1 MPLQTDFAATSR
13 VDSDVVS
20 RFARSCRALG
30 LSVHDRRRPPDLPAA
45 RSGFAELT
53 RIAREQC
60 DAWTGLGAAG
70 GDTSRHAS
78 SKASG
83 RTVKTAWRVA
93 ASRSSLATG
102 DLTFSYETGLY
113 LQFRRDGPDDFALAS
128 AGHPLRRP
136 ATTWPRTRSW
146 GSTHHPPAA
155 LARGAVGPGGMY
167 YRPSA
172 GRTWCDCSPRW
183 STTRRWTRRMRM
195 PCAVA
200 LGTALARLGMFA
212 PALSYLEEPA
222 GPVDVAAVDGTLVKA
237 LSLRAQGEDLDGRRR
252 ARRALRRQPR
262 ERRGRDAISD
272 TSFGIVPTTAARI
285 EARSDPW
292 DPETEPTETDFVD
305 PGAKER
311 KAHLLIEA
319 EAELAEFIGLEEVKY
334 QVARL
339 KSSVAMAIR
348 RQDRGLT
355 VAHRTNHL
363 VFAGPP
369 GTGKTTI
376 ARVVAKIYCGLGI
389 LKKETVREVHRADL
403 IGQHIGETEA
413 KTNGIIDSALDGVLF
428 LDEAY
433 ALVSTG
439 AKNDF
444 GLVAIDTLLARMEN
458 DRDRLVVIV
467 AGYRKDLDAFL
478 DTNEGLRSRFTRS
491 IDFPSY
497 SPHELVGDRDAR
509 WPRSETASSS
519 PPPSTIWSRC
529 SLSSPPQPLPMPTV
543 SQRRS
548 LDIAGNG
555 RFVRNLVERSEEER
569 EYRLDHSDTEEFTD
583 DELMTITDDDVSE
596 LRHPVAARPRSD
608 GAAMSDPDNQDRREF
623 TSRTPVNENPD
634 RVVYR
639 RGFVTRH
646 QVSGWRF
653 IMRRIASGVALH
665 DTRML
670 VDPLRTQ
677 SAQFSSAPWCSS
689 PGCRLLRLLADP
701 ARRGGG

>member
-1 MPLQTDFAATSR
+1 VPLPTDFAATSR

-20 RFARSCRALG
+20 RFATCCRALG
-30 LSVHDRRRPPDLPAA
+30 LSVHDRRRPPDLAAA

-60 DAWTGLGAAG
+60 DAWTGLAAA
-70 GDTSRHAS
+70 GDTSARVIEAVWQTVAS
-78 SKASG
+78 AG
-83 RTVKTAWRVA
+83 ALQREVD
-93 ASRSSLATG
+93 LADG
-102 DLTFSYETGLY
+102 DLVFDYETGLY
-113 LQFRRDGPDDFALAS
+113 LQFAASTPDDFALAYAVTLCDS
-128 AGHPLRRP
+128 GDYAAADTIVDPLIARRP
-136 ATTWPRTRSW
+136 SW
-146 GSTHHPPAA
+146 
-155 LARGAVGPGGMY
+155 LEARWVRVAMY
-167 YRPSA
+167 YR
-172 GRTWCDCSPRW
+172 TERW
-183 STTRRWTRRMRM
+183 SDVVRLLT
-195 PCAVA
+195 PIVNDAKLDEQYAHAVRIA

-212 PALSYLEEPA
+212 PALSYLEDPA
-222 GPVDVAAVDGTLVKA
+222 GPVAVAAVDGALAKA
-237 LSLRAQGEDLDGRRR
+237 LCLRAQGEDLD
-252 ARRALRRQPR
+252 AADVLAELYAANP
-262 ERRGRDAISD
+262 ENEEVETAISD
-272 TSFGIVPTTAARI
+272 TSYGIVPTTAARI

-348 RQDRGLT
+348 RQERGLT
-355 VAHRTNHL
+355 VANRTNHL

-458 DRDRLVVIV
+458 DRERLVVIV

-497 SPHELVGDRDAR
+497 SPHELVEIAMRMAEKRDSVFESAALTHME
-509 WPRSETASSS
+509 SLFGQLASVTT
-519 PPPSTIWSRC
+519 PDANG
-529 SLSSPPQPLPMPTV
+529 V
-543 SQRRS
+543 ERRN

-569 EYRLDHSDTEEFTD
+569 EFRLDHSEADDFTD
-583 DELMTITDDDVSE
+583 DELMTITDQDVTKSAIPLLRGLGLTVSE
-596 LRHPVAARPRSD
+596 
-608 GAAMSDPDNQDRREF
+608 
-623 TSRTPVNENPD
+623 
-634 RVVYR
+634 
-639 RGFVTRH
+639 
-646 QVSGWRF
+646 
-653 IMRRIASGVALH
+653 
-665 DTRML
+665 
-670 VDPLRTQ
+670 
-677 SAQFSSAPWCSS
+677 
-689 PGCRLLRLLADP
+689 
-701 ARRGGG
+701 